1 MNIKLAALD
10 PLTSTPLPVAGPRFP
25 EDGAKACEF
34 VAKLLGEFADGVLP
48 ELEQVGVDHHLSVC
62 PACRESA
69 DEYFDVIYLAQ
80 SLPPIAPPPAAEARI
95 LAALRAAG

>member
-1 MNIKLAALD
+1 MNIKFAALD
-10 PLTSTPLPVAGPRFP
+10 PLTSTPLPAAGPRFP
-25 EDGAKACEF
+25 LDGAKACAF
-34 VAKLLGEFADGVLP
+34 VAGMLGEFADGTLP

-62 PACRESA
+62 PACRDGA
-69 DEYFDVIYLAQ
+69 DEYLDVIHLAQ